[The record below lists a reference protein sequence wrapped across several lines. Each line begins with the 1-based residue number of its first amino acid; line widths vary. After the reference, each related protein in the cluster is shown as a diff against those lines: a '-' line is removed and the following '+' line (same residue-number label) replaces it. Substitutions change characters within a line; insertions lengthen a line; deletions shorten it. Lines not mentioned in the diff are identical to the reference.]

1 MCDIF
6 PFMPRICP
14 EKACRPH
21 VFDGLVLD
29 RSLAVASAPYDAIG
43 SETQL
48 LIMWAK
54 GYKVS
59 WPLES
64 SEWSLP
70 LKSEGCCCI
79 PYASKP
85 ARPLCSINNLVYR
98 PGRSSSSAGEQTGQK
113 SPSAQ
118 RN

>member
-48 LIMWAK
+48 LIIWAK

-64 SEWSLP
+64 SELVAP
-70 LKSEGCCCI
+70 PEERRMLLH
-79 PYASKP
+79 
-85 ARPLCSINNLVYR
+85 PLC
-98 PGRSSSSAGEQTGQK
+98 EQTGQT
-113 SPSAQ
+113 AMLD
-118 RN
+118 